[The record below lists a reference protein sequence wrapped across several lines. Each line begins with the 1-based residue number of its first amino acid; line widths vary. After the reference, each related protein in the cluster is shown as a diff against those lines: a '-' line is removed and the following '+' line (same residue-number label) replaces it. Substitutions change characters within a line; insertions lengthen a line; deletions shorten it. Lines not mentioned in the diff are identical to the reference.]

1 MGMLGSG
8 PIRSADIVNRLLP
21 DLEMIHG
28 ISDPLTVPAKLH
40 FHQGARSIGSH
51 GRSGNVPY
59 RIPGSP
65 HPSPLQERNDW
76 KKDRPAQQ
84 QPGADPEKIR
94 IFFAD
99 AAPTPA
105 SILRRGRHGMQN
117 LRISDTPPKT
127 GESNMSKVSPPRNL
141 TPGLCRRIEADMLE
155 ACCQVAQKHGLLAE
169 SLGVKAMNL
178 RWNFEFG
185 IRVSIPLADGTALNP
200 ERILF
205 EALAEEYGLLP
216 DDYGREFS
224 TGRERFRVAGID
236 PRRPRYPISAERI
249 PDGQGFKFTA
259 DHVALLLKAEE

>member
-1 MGMLGSG
+1 M
-8 PIRSADIVNRLLP
+8 
-21 DLEMIHG
+21 E
-28 ISDPLTVPAKLH
+28 
-40 FHQGARSIGSH
+40 
-51 GRSGNVPY
+51 
-59 RIPGSP
+59 
-65 HPSPLQERNDW
+65 E
-76 KKDRPAQQ
+76 RPAGTT

-99 AAPTPA
+99 AATTPA
-105 SILRRGRHGMQN
+105 SVLRRGRHGMQN

-155 ACCQVAQKHGLLAE
+155 ACCQVAEKHGLLAE

>member
-1 MGMLGSG
+1 M
-8 PIRSADIVNRLLP
+8 A
-21 DLEMIHG
+21 
-28 ISDPLTVPAKLH
+28 
-40 FHQGARSIGSH
+40 GAETCHIGSLAH
-51 GRSGNVPY
+51 HTPRRCRNETIGRKIGRHNNNS
-59 RIPGSP
+59 PG
-65 HPSPLQERNDW
+65 R
-76 KKDRPAQQ
+76 
-84 QPGADPEKIR
+84 
-94 IFFAD
+94 
-99 AAPTPA
+99 
-105 SILRRGRHGMQN
+105 ILRRSGFSLPMPPRHRPPSSDAAGTGC
-117 LRISDTPPKT
+117 RISGFRIRHRKT